1 MCPRIALLPVIRVVI
16 PDVIRA
22 HIELLGREAAGKQ
35 HCKDECCQSVHDSGF
50 LCAAKVRNLFVT
62 GECDRHDLSVR
73 IRKAGLQPLSEN
85 NLLFSSKDKE
95 LSLSNWLVNHSF
107 YINLQTAV
115 SP

>member
-1 MCPRIALLPVIRVVI
+1 M
-16 PDVIRA
+16 
-22 HIELLGREAAGKQ
+22 
-35 HCKDECCQSVHDSGF
+35 
-50 LCAAKVRNLFVT
+50 
-62 GECDRHDLSVR
+62 
-73 IRKAGLQPLSEN
+73 QPLSEN